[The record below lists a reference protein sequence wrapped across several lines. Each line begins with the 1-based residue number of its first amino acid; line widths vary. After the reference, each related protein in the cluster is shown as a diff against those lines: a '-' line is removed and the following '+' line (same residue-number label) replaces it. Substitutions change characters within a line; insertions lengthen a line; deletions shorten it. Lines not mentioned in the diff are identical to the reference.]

1 MSASDVDDFLRKVV
15 TGECYV
21 DPKVYDDPY
30 KIARIKALT
39 TTLFT
44 YRMEKMVSAAPS
56 PQTVQNTLSAIA
68 IAMLEGTVR
77 TREREKENEKEQEH
91 GNPSSKQPN
100 PTDEDIMLGIL
111 KFGAG
116 PAYNIQVNV
125 GDVTSNIVKN
135 LDEVKN
141 IPQEKKLWFTKFTG
155 FLKEHYPKLALLFAE
170 LFTKYVN
177 RT

>member
-1 MSASDVDDFLRKVV
+1 MSASDIDDFLRKVV

-21 DPKVYDDPY
+21 DPKAYDDPY
-30 KIARIKALT
+30 RAARIKALT
-39 TTLFT
+39 TALFT
-44 YRMEKMVSAAPS
+44 YRMEKMVAAAPS

-68 IAMLEGTVR
+68 LALVEGTVR
-77 TREREKENEKEQEH
+77 TREREKENENEKEH